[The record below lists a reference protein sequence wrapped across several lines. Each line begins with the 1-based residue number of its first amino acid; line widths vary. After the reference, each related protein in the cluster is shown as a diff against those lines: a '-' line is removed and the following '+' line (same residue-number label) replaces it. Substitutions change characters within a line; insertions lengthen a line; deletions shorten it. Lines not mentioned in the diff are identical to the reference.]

1 MYDKIK
7 YKYKGTDNIDEK
19 ENVMEK
25 ILKQI
30 LSGLKDVKKDITVF
44 KNEMH
49 DFKDEMIGFKDEMY
63 SFKDEMIGFK
73 DVMYSFKDEMIGFKD
88 VMHDFKDEMIGFKNE
103 TTRRLDKLEI
113 GQRENRNILRSL
125 EHASEVSKAQRDR
138 FTHDITEIKGDIK
151 DMKKDITKIEFVASS
166 NWNEIIK
173 LKATK

>member
-1 MYDKIK
+1 
-7 YKYKGTDNIDEK
+7 
-19 ENVMEK
+19 MEK

-30 LSGLKDVKKDITVF
+30 LSGLKDVKKDITEF
-44 KNEMH
+44 KTEMH
-49 DFKDEMIGFKDEMY
+49 DFKDEMIEFKT
-63 SFKDEMIGFK
+63 
-73 DVMYSFKDEMIGFKD
+73 
-88 VMHDFKDEMIGFKNE
+88 E
-103 TTRRLDKLEI
+103 TTKRLDELEI

-138 FTHDITEIKGDIK
+138 FTHDIKEIKGDIK

>member
-1 MYDKIK
+1 MIK
-7 YKYKGTDNIDEK
+7 LNINMGTDNSDEK
-19 ENVMEK
+19 EDVMEK

-30 LSGLKDVKKDITVF
+30 LSGLKDVKKDITEF
-44 KNEMH
+44 KTEMH
-49 DFKDEMIGFKDEMY
+49 DFKDEMIEFKT
-63 SFKDEMIGFK
+63 
-73 DVMYSFKDEMIGFKD
+73 
-88 VMHDFKDEMIGFKNE
+88 E
-103 TTRRLDKLEI
+103 TTKRLDELEI

-138 FTHDITEIKGDIK
+138 FTHDIKEIKGDIK